1 MICHYQN
8 RPHQLENYCL
18 ADFASKVN
26 ICQQTGLSSKSSTVI
41 CCSQNTVYRR
51 RKKDRIICYVN
62 YSKKKDLENHYHE
75 RLMLFFPWRNEE
87 TDVKGN
93 CDSYKEKYMMHKDDI
108 EKICIHYKK
117 FNEDLEEA
125 LENAASK
132 EYEENVSTSGEE
144 VENNTF
150 GFFDPDCDENLK
162 QYDFGLYLGIGT
174 KKKEAKKKTISNRSR
189 LFRLAYEQ

>member
-1 MICHYQN
+1 M
-8 RPHQLENYCL
+8 ENYCL

-26 ICQQTGLSSKSSTVI
+26 ICQQTGPSSKSSTVI

-51 RKKDRIICYVN
+51 RKKERIICYVN
-62 YSKKKDLENHYHE
+62 YSKKKDPENHYRE

-87 TDVKGN
+87 TYVKGN
-93 CDSYKEKYMMHKDDI
+93 CDSYQEKYMMHKDDI
-108 EKICIHYKK
+108 EKICIHYEK

-132 EYEENVSTSGEE
+132 EYEENIPTSGEE

-150 GFFDPDCDENLK
+150 GFFDPGCDENLK
-162 QYDFGLYLGIGT
+162 QYDIGLDLGIST
-174 KKKEAKKKTISNRSR
+174 KKKLKRK
-189 LFRLAYEQ
+189 

>member
-1 MICHYQN
+1 M
-8 RPHQLENYCL
+8 

-26 ICQQTGLSSKSSTVI
+26 ICQQTGPSSKSSTVI
-41 CCSQNTVYRR
+41 CCSQNTVYWR

-62 YSKKKDLENHYHE
+62 YSKEKDPENHYHE
-75 RLMLFFPWRNEE
+75 RLMLFFPWRNEK

-108 EKICIHYKK
+108 EKIHIHYEK

-132 EYEENVSTSGEE
+132 EYEENISTSGEE

-150 GFFDPDCDENLK
+150 GFFDPDHDKNLK
-162 QYDFGLYLGIGT
+162 QYDIGLDLGIGT
-174 KKKEAKKKTISNRSR
+174 KKKRS
-189 LFRLAYEQ
+189 